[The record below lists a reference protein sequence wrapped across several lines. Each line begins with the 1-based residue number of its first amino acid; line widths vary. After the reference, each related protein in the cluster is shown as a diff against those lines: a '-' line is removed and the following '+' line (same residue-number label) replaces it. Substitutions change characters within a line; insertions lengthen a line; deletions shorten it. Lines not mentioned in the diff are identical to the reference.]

1 MKSSIELK
9 EMRNDI
15 IDSLEVIKETATAEE
30 RDLTSEEN
38 DNMDSL
44 LKNADELSAKIE
56 RAEKVETEIRNNVK
70 LAGTP
75 VQKVNTD
82 KATRGWSLFKAINEV
97 RNGGSL
103 TGIEAE
109 MHQEAEGE
117 ARKGLQG
124 IGIPTMMKEK
134 RAIVQGAAGAV
145 TNIAPTA
152 IGAYVDSLQASALY
166 NRIGINDLG
175 TVAADTVLPI
185 AGGSTV
191 AWAAEVAAAADGGV
205 DFAKVTLTPKRLSG
219 YANLSNVILAQN
231 GPAAEASVMRD
242 MGRNMGTQIDAA
254 MFASADLGGGAPG
267 AIVGTAGTLTFTESA
282 AGGAAGASADMLEA
296 IQTIADNHGLDGNL
310 AFVNQ
315 WGLYSNIK
323 SATQVTSVSPLYQDD
338 RLAGYPGYF
347 SNAPATAGGPP
358 ITSAD
363 GMFGDFGRVYFAT
376 FGPSSITVDP
386 YSRAVNGEVRLI
398 MNNYMDW
405 GVASGASFVK
415 YTTVL

>member
-124 IGIPTMMKEK
+124 IGIPTMMKEE
-134 RAIVQGAAGAV
+134 RAIDQANSA
-145 TNIAPTA
+145 IAPTA

-166 NRIGINDLG
+166 DRIGVNNLG
-175 TVAADTVLPI
+175 TVAADSVLPI

-191 AWAAEVAAAADGGV
+191 AWAGEVAAAADGGA
-205 DFAKVTLTPKRLSG
+205 DFGKVTLTPKRVTG

-231 GPAAEASVMRD
+231 GTAAEASVMRD

-254 MFASADLGGGAPG
+254 MFASANVASAPT
-267 AIVGTAGTLTFTESA
+267 AIVQTAGTLTFTESA
-282 AGGAAGASADMLEA
+282 AGGAAGAASDMLEA
-296 IQTIADNHGLDGNL
+296 IQTIADDHGLDGNL

-315 WGLYSNIK
+315 WALYSNIK
-323 SATQVTSVSPLYQDD
+323 SASQVASVSPLYQDD

-363 GMFGDFGRVYFAT
+363 GLFGDFSRVFFAT

-386 YSRAVNGEVRLI
+386 FSRAVNGEVRLI

>member
-103 TGIEAE
+103 TGLEAE
-109 MHQEAEGE
+109 MHQEAETE

-124 IGIPTMMKEK
+124 IGIPTMMKEE
-134 RAIVQGAAGAV
+134 RAIDQ
-145 TNIAPTA
+145 TNSAIAPTSV
-152 IGAYVDSLQASALY
+152 GAYVDSLQASALY
-166 NRIGINDLG
+166 DRIGINNLG

-191 AWAAEVAAAADGGV
+191 AWAAEVAAGADGGA
-205 DFAKVTLTPKRLSG
+205 DFGKVTLTPKRVTG

-231 GPAAEASVMRD
+231 GTAAEASVMRD

-254 MFASADLGGGAPG
+254 MFASANVASAPT
-267 AIVGTAGTLTFTESA
+267 AIVQTAGTLTFTESA
-282 AGGAAGASADMLEA
+282 AGGSAGAASDMLEA

-315 WGLYSNIK
+315 WALYSNIK
-323 SATQVTSVSPLYQDD
+323 GAAQVASVSPLYSDD

-363 GMFGDFGRVYFAT
+363 GLFGDFSRVYMAQ
-376 FGPSSITVDP
+376 FGPSNIQVDP
-386 YSRAVNGEVRLI
+386 YTRAVEGEVRLI
-398 MNNYMDW
+398 MNNYFDW